1 MTPYATPKVSLVS
14 VFILL
19 LIIAI
24 PLLVLFIRL
33 CIKKPK
39 IAAIIALVPLVF
51 IASVVSLEFYSASRS
66 HQIIAPVR
74 EITNYSNNGR
84 VEQIIRY
91 PNSSNQ
97 SAIINNS
104 SANQSPIWSEGIEDQ
119 FQADVYPSGISALR
133 ALAPRVVKQIPY
145 VMGESG
151 SPEAI
156 VIYSD
161 SQATEIVEEFRQAMS
176 KLMPEIKCRIEIGN
190 VEIEPK
196 EVGIR
201 FSLQMSN
208 GITYPIVQNATNVP
222 PSLGTSM
229 VSLKTEGASGTV
241 QANIFCGPR
250 QSSISTKYNNKFWIE
265 NFSDYVNRNPEHQY
279 IIAKSNETCLT
290 PEEADKEAI
299 KDACYQV
306 KQLLINSKNSA
317 NLNYNYL
324 SNSGMVKDRFVQ
336 SLDGS
341 VGKIWRQAILLD
353 VSNQKLNHLADIL
366 SGAARTRSLDWARMI
381 FSIIGLFV
389 LITIVYIFL
398 NAATRGY
405 YSWSLRIAGVILAAI
420 FLIIILKIT

>member
-1 MTPYATPKVSLVS
+1 MIRVALFPMWI
-14 VFILL
+14 ILL
-19 LIIAI
+19 AVII

-51 IASVVSLEFYSASRS
+51 IASIVLLRYLRS
-66 HQIIAPVR
+66 HRVIVPVR
-74 EITNYSNNGR
+74 QITNYSDSGR
-84 VEQIIRY
+84 VEQIIQY
-91 PNSSNQ
+91 PNSSGQ
-97 SAIINNS
+97 SVIINNS

-161 SQATEIVEEFRQAMS
+161 SQGTEIVEEFRQAMS

-190 VEIEPK
+190 VEIKPK

-222 PSLGTSM
+222 PSFGTSM
-229 VSLKTEGASGTV
+229 VSLKTERSSGTI

-250 QSSISTKYNNKFWIE
+250 QSNISTKYNNKSWIE

-279 IIAKSNETCLT
+279 IVAKSNESCLT
-290 PEEADKEAI
+290 PEEADQQARQN
-299 KDACYQV
+299 ACYQV
-306 KQLLINSKNSA
+306 RQLLNNSKNAA

-324 SNSGMVKDRFVQ
+324 SNYGIVTDKFLQ

-366 SGAARTRSLDWARMI
+366 SGAARTRSMDWARMV

-405 YSWSLRIAGVILAAI
+405 YSWSLRIVGVILAAI